1 MIFLYN
7 IANLILFPIYCIIL
21 LIRIFKNK
29 DNSNSAIQR
38 LGNNYAAKPK
48 GKLIWMHAASVGE
61 SMVAITLTKAL
72 GSIYPKAHFLITTGT
87 LSSAKLLEKSLPKT
101 AIHQFVPLDNL
112 IIVKKFLAHWKPDLG
127 IFIESE
133 FWPCL
138 ISESAKKF
146 DLILVNARLSDRSYN
161 RWLNR
166 KSLFNLIAS
175 HFKLIVTQSLTDLNK
190 YQNLGCKKAI
200 NLGNLKFANKE
211 LEVHKDQLLSLQKIF
226 QNKQIFIASST
237 HAEDEEITLKI
248 IHDFKQKKI
257 DYYPIIVLRHP
268 ERRDEI
274 SKKCKELNLTFSL
287 RSQNKTP
294 SIKDDLYIVDSF
306 GELGLFYSLS
316 NITFIGGSFK
326 RGGHNLVEPAYFD
339 NAIILGPDMSN
350 FQNIATDMITSKS
363 AIQINNQAELA
374 SNLLVLLDKKN
385 KKIADEL
392 KSNARNFVDN
402 REETIANYL
411 EEIKKFL

>member
-1 MIFLYN
+1 
-7 IANLILFPIYCIIL
+7 
-21 LIRIFKNK
+21 
-29 DNSNSAIQR
+29 
-38 LGNNYAAKPK
+38 
-48 GKLIWMHAASVGE
+48 MHAASVGE
-61 SMVAITLTKAL
+61 SMVAITLTNAL
-72 GSIYPKAHFLITTGT
+72 SAIYPKANFLITTGT
-87 LSSAKLLEKSLPKT
+87 LSSAKILEKSLPKN

-112 IIVKKFLAHWKPDLG
+112 IIVKKFLAHWQPNLG

-166 KSLFNLIAS
+166 KNLFNLIAS
-175 HFKLIVTQSLTDLNK
+175 NFKLIATQSLTDLNK
-190 YQNLGCKKAI
+190 YQKLGYKNAI

-211 LEVHKDQLLSLQKIF
+211 LEVNKEQLLSLQKIF
-226 QNKQIFIASST
+226 QNKQILIASST
-237 HAEDEEITLKI
+237 HVEDEEITLQI

-274 SKKCKELNLTFSL
+274 SKKCRELNLTFSL

-294 SIKDDLYIVDSF
+294 SIKDDLYIIDSF

-316 NITFIGGSFK
+316 DITFIGGSFK

-350 FQNIATDMITSKS
+350 FQNIATDMINHKS
-363 AIQINNQAELA
+363 AIQINNQEELA
-374 SNLLVLLDKKN
+374 SKILFLLDKKN
-385 KKIADEL
+385 QKTSNEL
-392 KSNARNFVDN
+392 KSNARDFVDN
-402 REETIANYL
+402 REETITNYL